1 MDTGSVW
8 RAVWSSEVVSMIEG
22 DRPGKWPSVDL
33 QSEACLLM
41 TLLLVKE
48 LDTYGSQEEI
58 NYNNIGISLNLTL
71 ILTVT
76 QPKAWQEFHIT
87 TLVKS

>member
-1 MDTGSVW
+1 
-8 RAVWSSEVVSMIEG
+8 
-22 DRPGKWPSVDL
+22 
-33 QSEACLLM
+33 M